1 MMIRLLLPFLVLPVL
16 LLAQPKV
23 QLTEESQ
30 VSLVTCGPGEE
41 LYEAFGHTAIRVHDP
56 NLNFDVVFN
65 YGTFD
70 FNQPN
75 FYWNF
80 VMGRSMYM
88 LATNRYSNFVRA
100 YQHYNRSVREQ
111 FLNLSLQQ
119 RQKLTDK
126 LMWNALPEN
135 REYLYDYFFDNC
147 STRPRDILIEALDGA
162 VEFDTSFLPKDRL
175 TIRELT
181 DLYILDDNPW
191 GDLGIDLCL
200 GTHIDQP
207 ATAMQYMYL
216 PEKLED
222 AFDHAYIQKDGER
235 TPIVERKV
243 TTFQAAEVVE
253 EKSWFVPKIIFMMFL
268 LASAVA
274 LTLLR
279 VAGRSTRIF
288 DGLVFMVWSFIG
300 FNGIFLWFFTNHY
313 AADYNWNILWA
324 LPTNAIFGFAIMKK
338 QRPTWTRHYA
348 LFLIVLYAGLL
359 LGWNHLPQ
367 LLHHS
372 LKFVVLLQLFLAVG
386 VFRAS
391 AQKNKAIAVRS

>member
-1 MMIRLLLPFLVLPVL
+1 MKHLLLVL
-16 LLAQPKV
+16 LLTAPILAVAQPKV
-23 QLTEESQ
+23 TLTEDSE

-41 LYEAFGHTAIRVHDP
+41 LYEAFGHTAIRIHDP
-56 NLNFDVVFN
+56 NLKFDVVFN

-75 FYWNF
+75 FYYNF
-80 VMGRSMYM
+80 VTGRSMYM

-100 YQHYNRSVREQ
+100 YEHYNRSVREQ
-111 FLNLSLQQ
+111 FLDLSLD
-119 RQKLTDK
+119 QKQNLVDK

-162 VEFDTSFLPKDRL
+162 IEFDTSYLPSNRL

-181 DLYILDDNPW
+181 DLYITDEQPW

-200 GTHIDQP
+200 GTRIDQP

-222 AFDHAYIQKDGER
+222 AFDNAYIEKEGKR
-235 TPIVERKV
+235 VTLVERKQM
-243 TTFQAAEVVE
+243 TFEAAEVYE
-253 EKSWFVPKIIFMMFL
+253 DKSFFIPKFVFMILL

-274 LTLLR
+274 VTLVR
-279 VAGRSTRIF
+279 FAGYSTRIF

-300 FNGIFLWFFTNHY
+300 FNGLFLWFLTNHY

-324 LPTNAIFGFAIMKK
+324 LPTNAIFGYALMKK
-338 QRPTWTRHYA
+338 NRPAWTRHYA
-348 LFLIVLYAGLL
+348 LFLIALYVGMLM
-359 LGWNHLPQ
+359 GWNYLPQ
-367 LLHHS
+367 LLHPS
-372 LKFVVLLQLFLAVG
+372 LKFVVLLHLFLAVG

-391 AQKNKAIAVRS
+391 AEAKRKLLQS